1 MSEKQKAFIVLA
13 IVSLFWLVVGGF
25 CGFFIGRTMCNHPIE
40 ESVTLDTVV
49 RYDTIPQYYPKPVEV
64 ERVRT
69 EYQWLPIAKITHDT
83 VGFTQFVHDSVLVEV
98 PITSKHYHGE
108 NYDAYVSGY
117 QPSLDSIS
125 VFQRTEY
132 ITETITRMKPPN
144 KWEFDIIG
152 GINYAT
158 SSQHWLPYAGGEL
171 MLNRDKRLQL
181 GIEGGMMKEPLAKQW
196 TPFAGAKVRIK
207 VL

>member
-1 MSEKQKAFIVLA
+1 MKMNKTHLIVALVMA
-13 IVSLFWLVVGGF
+13 ILGF
-25 CGFFIGRTMCNHPIE
+25 AAGFFTGKAIYDRPVV
-40 ESVTLDTVV
+40 ESVTRDTLVV
-49 RYDTIPQYYPKPVEV
+49 FDTIPQYYPKPVEV

-83 VGFTQFVHDSVLVEV
+83 VGFTQFIHDSVLVEV
-98 PITSKHYHGE
+98 PITSKHYHGNE
-108 NYDAYVSGY
+108 YDAWVSGY

-125 VFQRTEY
+125 VYQKEVLVTERV
-132 ITETITRMKPPN
+132 TISKPPN
-144 KWEFDIIG
+144 KWELDIIG

-181 GIEGGMMKEPLAKQW
+181 GIEGGVLKEPLAKQW

>member
-1 MSEKQKAFIVLA
+1 MKMNKTHLIVALVMA
-13 IVSLFWLVVGGF
+13 ILGF
-25 CGFFIGRTMCNHPIE
+25 AAGFFTGKAIYDKPLV
-40 ESVTLDTVV
+40 ESVTRDTLVV
-49 RYDTIPQYYPKPVEV
+49 FDTIPQYYPKPVEV

-83 VGFTQFVHDSVLVEV
+83 VGFTQFIHDSVLVEV

-125 VFQRTEY
+125 VYQRTEY

-144 KWEFDIIG
+144 KCELDIIG

-171 MLNRDKRLQL
+171 MLNRDKRLQF
-181 GIEGGMMKEPLAKQW
+181 GIEGGILKEPLATKW
-196 TPFAGAKVRIK
+196 TPFAGAKIRIK